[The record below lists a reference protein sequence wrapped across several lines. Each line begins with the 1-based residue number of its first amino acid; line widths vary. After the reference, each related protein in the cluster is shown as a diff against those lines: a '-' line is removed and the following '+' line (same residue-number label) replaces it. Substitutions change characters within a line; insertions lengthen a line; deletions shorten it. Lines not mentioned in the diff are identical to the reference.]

1 MSVPVKVDIWSD
13 IACPWCFIGK
23 RRFETA
29 AAEFA
34 ADGGAVDVEYHS
46 YELDPSVPVDLADDV
61 DYVDYITSRKGM
73 GAAQLRQMLG
83 QMTELA
89 TAEGLAFDY
98 AALRHTS
105 TIKAHELLHHAK
117 AKGRQLDMSERLFA
131 AYFEEGRHIGRIE
144 DLADLA
150 AEIGLDR
157 DEVVEALT
165 STSYLAAVDADK
177 AQAVAYGISGVPFFV
192 VDGRFG
198 ISGAQ
203 SPAVI
208 LDVLQ
213 QASAGVEAGG

>member
-1 MSVPVKVDIWSD
+1 MTAPVRVDIWSD

-29 AAEFA
+29 EAEFA
-34 ADGGAVDVEYHS
+34 AAGGAVDVEYHS
-46 YELDPSVPVDLADDV
+46 YELDPGIPVDLADDV

-73 GAAQLRQMLG
+73 RAAQVRQMLD

-98 AALRHTS
+98 AALRHTN
-105 TIKAHELLHHAK
+105 TTKAHELLHHAK
-117 AKGRQLDMSERLFA
+117 ARGRQLDMSERLFA
-131 AYFEEGRHIGRIE
+131 AYFEEGRHIGQIE

-157 DEVVEALT
+157 DEVMEALT
-165 STSYLAAVDADK
+165 SASYLAAVDADK

-192 VDGRFG
+192 IDGRFG

-213 QASAGVEAGG
+213 QASVGVEAGG

>member
-1 MSVPVKVDIWSD
+1 MTAPVRVDVWSD

-29 AAEFA
+29 EAEFA
-34 ADGGAVDVEYHS
+34 AAGGAVDVEYHS
-46 YELDPSVPVDLADDV
+46 YELDPGIPVDLADDV

-73 GAAQLRQMLG
+73 GAAQVRQMLD

-98 AALRHTS
+98 AALRHTN

-157 DEVVEALT
+157 DEVLESLT
-165 STSYLAAVDADK
+165 SESYLSAVDADK

-192 VDGRFG
+192 IDGRFG

-203 SPAVI
+203 SPAAI

-213 QASAGVEAGG
+213 QASAGVEAGR